1 MAEHAAADLRAV
13 ELLRFV
19 GKHLDNHER
28 QGMVSAKE
36 GIVLMQNFMV
46 FDVESV
52 GLHGEGFAVGYVV
65 VNGDGETLEEGLY
78 ICDPDEAQGPPADRR
93 WIDNNVPAM
102 NTPWVSRSPKELRT
116 EFWNLWQ
123 VWKKR
128 GVTLWADCAWPV
140 EARFLTQC
148 TDDAPKAREL
158 GGPYPLHEIATVALL
173 CGCDPLATLDRL
185 PNELPAHNPLNDARQ
200 SARVLIAYL
209 RRLGRI
215 L

>member
-1 MAEHAAADLRAV
+1 
-13 ELLRFV
+13 
-19 GKHLDNHER
+19 
-28 QGMVSAKE
+28 VSKYM
-36 GIVLMQNFMV
+36 I
-46 FDVESV
+46 FDVESI

-65 VNGDGETLEEGLY
+65 VNGDGQTLDERSWV
-78 ICDPDEAQGPPADRR
+78 CDPNKAQGTDTDRR
-93 WIDNNVPAM
+93 WVEDNVPVFTA
-102 NTPWVSRSPKELRT
+102 NYDATPAEIRTYFWDAWQLWKE
-116 EFWNLWQ
+116 
-123 VWKKR
+123 R
-128 GVTLWADCAWPV
+128 GATLWADCAWPV